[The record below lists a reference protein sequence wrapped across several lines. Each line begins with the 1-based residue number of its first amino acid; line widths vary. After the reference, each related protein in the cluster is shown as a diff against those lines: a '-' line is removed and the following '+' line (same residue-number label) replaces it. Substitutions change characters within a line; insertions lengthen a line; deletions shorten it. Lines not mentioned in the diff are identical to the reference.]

1 MWRNYL
7 TTAARGMRREWAYA
21 LLNVAGLTAGIAV
34 FLSIALFVADESR
47 YDRFG
52 PSSARWNRVA
62 ADARFGDREIRAPLT
77 PGPMAAALAD
87 RVPAVERTCRL
98 YRTDAAVGTGPDQV
112 NEKGFVYGDPDCM
125 NLLAFPLRSGDAATA
140 LARPRS
146 VVLSAAAATR
156 HFGTTSAVGQA
167 LSVDGTPFTVTAV
180 LQRATRGSHARYDY
194 LASLSSLGS
203 GPWIDGWL
211 ANNVYT
217 YVKVR
222 AGARAEDVERAFAP
236 LVSGVIGP
244 QLGPAM
250 GTTFDKFVQGGG
262 RLGFFLQPVPSI
274 HLHSDLEYEMH
285 PNGSLRLLRLLATLA
300 TLVLLIACVNYV
312 NLATA
317 RAARR
322 SLEVGMRKTFGAGP
336 AQIRTQFLVEA
347 ALASVTA
354 TALGLL
360 LTAALLPAFN
370 RLMGTDLSLAALA
383 TPPLVWML
391 PVLPLVVALLAGAY
405 PAFLLSGMPP
415 IHMVRRTG
423 PGGRG
428 GHRLR
433 QGLVVFQFA
442 VAAVLMTTA
451 TFVQRQAQFV
461 ARADL
466 GFDPGPVVVV
476 EGAAALGERWKGFK
490 EEVLKTPGVRSASGA
505 ASLPG
510 RTVREVYFSA
520 AGAAGEDRETA
531 WLLDADAD
539 FTRTLGIRVTS
550 GAAFGPTARQGVVL
564 LNAEGVRQLGWTS
577 PLGKQVEI
585 PAEISNPS
593 VVGTV
598 ADLHL
603 ESLRKPLRP
612 TVIRPLTET
621 PAVIAVSVQPG
632 REAQVIEALEARW
645 RDFAPERPFEIRT
658 LSQDIEALYEA
669 DWRVMA
675 AVNALTVVAVLI
687 ACLGILGLAAFTSE
701 QRTREIGVRK
711 VLGATTASLVMLLS
725 RDYVRL
731 VLVSLVV
738 AVPVAA
744 YLGHRW
750 LAGFTYRVDMAW
762 WVFALAGAAVMTL
775 AFASAASQ
783 GVRAARARPVESL
796 RHE

>member
-7 TTAARGMRREWAYA
+7 TTAARSMRREWAYA

-34 FLSIALFVADESR
+34 FLLIALYVADESR
-47 YDRFG
+47 YDRFNPG
-52 PSSARWNRVA
+52 SARWNRVA
-62 ADARFGDREIRAPLT
+62 ADARFGDREIRAPMT

-87 RVPAVERTCRL
+87 RVPAVERTCRM
-98 YRTDAAVGTGPDQV
+98 YRTEAAVGSGPGLV
-112 NEKGFVYGDPDCM
+112 AEKGFVYGDPGCM
-125 NLLAFPLRSGDAATA
+125 DLLAFPLRSGNAATA
-140 LARPRS
+140 LARPGS

-156 HFGTTSAVGQA
+156 HFGPAPAVGQT
-167 LSVDGTPFTVTAV
+167 LDVDGAPFTVTAV
-180 LQRATRGSHARYDY
+180 LAKPARGSHARYDY
-194 LASLSSLGS
+194 LASLSSLPG

-222 AGARAEDVERAFAP
+222 EGARPADVEDAFAP

-244 QLGPAM
+244 QLGQAM
-250 GTTFDKFVQGGG
+250 GTTFDQFVQGGG
-262 RLGFFLQPVPSI
+262 RLRFFLQPVPGI
-274 HLHSDLEYEMH
+274 HLHSDLEYELH

-300 TLVLLIACVNYV
+300 VLVLLIACVNYV

-317 RAARR
+317 RASRR

-347 ALASVTA
+347 ALASVAA
-354 TALGLL
+354 TVLGLL
-360 LTAALLPAFN
+360 LAAALLPAFN
-370 RLMGTDLSLAALA
+370 GLLGKELSPAALA
-383 TPPLVWML
+383 SPPLVFI
-391 PVLPLVVALLAGAY
+391 LPLLPAVVALLAGAY
-405 PAFLLSGMPP
+405 PAFMLSGMPP
-415 IHMVRRTG
+415 MHMVRRAG
-423 PGGRG
+423 PGARG
-428 GHRLR
+428 GRRLR
-433 QGLVVFQFA
+433 EGLVVFQFA

-451 TFVQRQAQFV
+451 ALVQRQAQFV

-466 GFDPGPVVVV
+466 GFDPRRVVVV
-476 EGAAALGERWKGFK
+476 EGTAALGERWQGFK
-490 EEVLKTPGVRSASGA
+490 GEVLKTPGVLSASGA

-510 RTVREVYFSA
+510 RAVREVYFSA
-520 AGAAGEDRETA
+520 AGTPGEDRETA

-539 FTRTLGIRVTS
+539 FVRTLGIRVTS
-550 GAAFGPTARQGVVL
+550 GAAFAATANQGVVL
-564 LNAEGVRQLGWTS
+564 LNDEGARQLGWAA
-577 PLGKQVEI
+577 PLGRQVEI
-585 PAEISNPS
+585 PADITNPS

-598 ADLHL
+598 GNLHL

-612 TVIRPLTET
+612 TVIRPLAG
-621 PAVIAVSVQPG
+621 PPGVIAVSVQPG
-632 REAQVIEALEARW
+632 REAQVIQALEARW
-645 RDFAPERPFEIRT
+645 RDFAPARPFEHRM

-711 VLGATTASLVMLLS
+711 VLGASTASLVMLLS

-744 YLGHRW
+744 WLGRRW
-750 LAGFTYRVDMAW
+750 LSGFTYRVEMAW
-762 WVFALAGAAVMTL
+762 WVFVLAGGVVMAL

-783 GVRAARARPVESL
+783 GVRAARVRPVESL